1 MPLVLPRITRLLRP
15 VGERRLIAAQLPQ
28 SVGVAVG
35 EVGRDIDPL
44 PAFGAD
50 RLGLFAELLG
60 HQHVEKADILQ
71 PAAVIALEQIA
82 QDHATGFRSEEHT
95 SELKSLMRISYA
107 VFCLKTKK

>member
-1 MPLVLPRITRLLRP
+1 MHLGLQRITRRLLL

-60 HQHVEKADILQ
+60 HQHVEKADL
-71 PAAVIALEQIA
+71 L
-82 QDHATGFRSEEHT
+82 RSEEPT
-95 SELKSLMRISYA
+95 SELQSLMRISYA
-107 VFCLKTKK
+107 VFCLEKTNTTTT